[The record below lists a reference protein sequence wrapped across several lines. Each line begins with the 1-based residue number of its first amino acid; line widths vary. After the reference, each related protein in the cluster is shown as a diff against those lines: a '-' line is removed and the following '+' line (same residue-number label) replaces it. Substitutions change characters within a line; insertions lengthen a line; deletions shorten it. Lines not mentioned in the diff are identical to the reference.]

1 MSRHL
6 ILSYQFSFG
15 RTLVVFCILTQQNSF
30 RFAQFAVVD
39 PVEKAKVGSMELAI
53 WVLFPLWEQKNIAK
67 DLLGN
72 GLSINHIPISAIWTS
87 KAASGPLPELP
98 LDKERPVYP

>member
-1 MSRHL
+1 M
-6 ILSYQFSFG
+6 
-15 RTLVVFCILTQQNSF
+15 
-30 RFAQFAVVD
+30 D

-98 LDKERPVYP
+98 LDKERPVYFMVYIRSET